1 LEIGNR
7 TVYICYSVC
16 DDGFEFMTTW
26 KLQLKKYNSLL
37 ETISKKKEKN
47 EGELRFNRCTIR
59 ASDVAGQYYCEKKIE
74 MEYLFGKVET
84 ETKNQGT
91 EAHENLLEGSETV
104 EREEIWK
111 AIYGEDPILALEW
124 LLLAEYEDI
133 VLAGQPDA
141 VLFENGFPLII
152 FEYKFSRRKR
162 AYPSHH
168 VQAGFYGLLLKNLG
182 FNTEKMF
189 YAIVVADRRARD
201 DPNLKDNVF
210 EAVMKNGLKK
220 VIIPIDNAVIYLNKF
235 DEQEAESSLE
245 WAIQFWKG
253 QREAISTSNNNKCRV
268 CEYEKECKQLI
279 FKL

>member
-1 LEIGNR
+1 M
-7 TVYICYSVC
+7 V
-16 DDGFEFMTTW
+16 
-26 KLQLKKYNSLL
+26 
-37 ETISKKKEKN
+37 
-47 EGELRFNRCTIR
+47 
-59 ASDVAGQYYCEKKIE
+59 
-74 MEYLFGKVET
+74 
-84 ETKNQGT
+84 
-91 EAHENLLEGSETV
+91 
-104 EREEIWK
+104 
-111 AIYGEDPILALEW
+111 
-124 LLLAEYEDI
+124 
-133 VLAGQPDA
+133 
-141 VLFENGFPLII
+141 I
-152 FEYKFSRRKR
+152 FEYKFSRSQR
-162 AYPSHH
+162 AYPSYH
-168 VQAGFYGLLLKNLG
+168 VQAGFYGILLKSLG
-182 FNTEKMF
+182 FGTEKLF